1 MSISQLCISV
11 PLSNSCT
18 DFTVNS
24 KFSANR
30 GSYLQCFSWLKHWT
44 KRFCADC
51 SRSVAKR
58 HRKLS
63 CGIVR
68 CNSKDEFWT
77 AHELAYMIFTGL
89 RIIGR
94 IVRWFCQANQ
104 IVPESYVM
112 MTEVLLNHNWWFF
125 QQSQNHSW
133 NHNVWNR
140 ECLESSP
147 GNSLLLWNRLWNHNL
162 VPNKRERWIH
172 EWKIVHLTQR
182 GLHTHKKKNTTDVII
197 CMIAGRPVLHQTK

>member
-1 MSISQLCISV
+1 MLVWRLDSDV
-11 PLSNSCT
+11 
-18 DFTVNS
+18 
-24 KFSANR
+24 SAINA
-30 GSYLQCFSWLKHWT
+30 
-44 KRFCADC
+44 ADYW
-51 SRSVAKR
+51 RK

-68 CNSKDEFWT
+68 CNPKDYFYT

-94 IVRWFCQANQ
+94 IARWFCQANQ

-112 MTEVLLNHNWWFF
+112 MTEVLLNHKWWFF

-133 NHNVWNR
+133 NHNIWNR

-147 GNSLLLWNRLWNHNL
+147 GDSLLLWNRLWNHNL
-162 VPNKRERWIH
+162 VPKRELWIR
-172 EWKIVHLTQR
+172 EWKIGRRTVINRTRIRNEVETKTNMQVACVQTSPISFVAR
-182 GLHTHKKKNTTDVII
+182 LHTGKCEKCRKKLTLTD
-197 CMIAGRPVLHQTK
+197 